1 MICGKDW
8 IDERLLKRIAVTARW
23 VGARPKR
30 VSEHRVRT
38 SEGATITRGEI
49 TEILAR
55 AFPDDA
61 QLWAETLEVAR
72 DEAFGSGGEE
82 AGRG

>member
-38 SEGATITRGEI
+38 SEGAMITRGEI

-55 AFPDDA
+55 AFPDLITTQA
-61 QLWAETLEVAR
+61 KRNLSSR
-72 DEAFGSGGEE
+72 SGIGGVVS
-82 AGRG
+82 AT